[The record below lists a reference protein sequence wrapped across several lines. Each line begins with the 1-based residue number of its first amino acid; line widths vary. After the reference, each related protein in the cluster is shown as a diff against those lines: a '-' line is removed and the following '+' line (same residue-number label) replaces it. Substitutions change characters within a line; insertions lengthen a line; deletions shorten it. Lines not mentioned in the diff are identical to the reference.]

1 MPIVS
6 VKIARGRSLEVKQKL
21 VEAITQDLVQI
32 LDVKAEWITVLID
45 EYERENWATA
55 GELHAITFGSGF
67 GSQGTD
73 KT

>member
-21 VEAITQDLVQI
+21 VEAITRDLVQI
-32 LDVKAEWITVLID
+32 LDVKAEWVTVLID

-55 GELHAITFGSGF
+55 GELHAIKFGPGF

-73 KT
+73 KS